1 MPAPVP
7 GARQTPSMATGSVG
21 PRQHI
26 AVPYDSLSAMS
37 LNGSNTTS
45 NPGTGH
51 TMATG
56 NLSTPT
62 ISGARIP
69 LGSALLSGS
78 GAASGVGSRNTV
90 TQKSFDIKSQS
101 SARYVSIVIP
111 SLYLS
116 VFENVESKAGC

>member
-1 MPAPVP
+1 
-7 GARQTPSMATGSVG
+7 MATGSVG

>member
-1 MPAPVP
+1 
-7 GARQTPSMATGSVG
+7 
-21 PRQHI
+21 
-26 AVPYDSLSAMS
+26 
-37 LNGSNTTS
+37 
-45 NPGTGH
+45 
-51 TMATG
+51 MATG